1 MSAIYSPDDNPA
13 DILDRAAAVVAF
25 ISEILTEGRQPGQH
39 LTLSDDAIYGLTLI
53 TQDLRVSLIR
63 TARGL

>member
-1 MSAIYSPDDNPA
+1 MSAIYESGDNPA
-13 DILDRAAAVVAF
+13 DVLDRAAAVVAF
-25 ISEILTEGRQPGQH
+25 INEMLTEGRQPGQQ
-39 LTLSDDAIYGLTLI
+39 LTLSDDALYGLALI